1 MIKGFHPGDVICQ
14 WFEGNELKFAAF
26 PVTSLVSV
34 DSAQ

>member
-26 PVTSLVSV
+26 PATSLAAVEP
-34 DSAQ
+34 